1 MTTLGIIGTGLIGGS
16 IGLRARELGWRVMGC
31 DADARAAEEAAACGA
46 IDRAV
51 PRAVILEQADAVVI
65 ASHTSATIAEL
76 EAMRAEPPRAAK
88 LILDVASV
96 KVPVVRAGRG
106 LRNFV
111 ATHPM
116 AGRERSGAPAATR
129 DLFEG
134 KTWLYVPTGDR
145 ELDWRA
151 VEFIGAFG
159 ATPVEVDAQ
168 EHDGIVAFTSHVP
181 QVFAT
186 LFARSAEQRTG
197 IDAYMGPAARE
208 FLRLSRS
215 NPHMWHDIIEANR
228 TNIARELRLLAEQL
242 ARAAD
247 DIENARN
254 VYEPAPMSS

>member
-1 MTTLGIIGTGLIGGS
+1 MTTLGILGTGLLGAS
-16 IGLRARELGWRVMGC
+16 IGLRVRELGWRVIGFDT
-31 DADARAAEEAAACGA
+31 DAQAAEEAAACGA
-46 IDRAV
+46 IDLAV
-51 PRAVILEQADAVVI
+51 PRAEVLEQSDTIVI
-65 ASHTSATIAEL
+65 ASHTGATIAEL
-76 EAMRAEPPRAAK
+76 EAMRVEPPRAAK
-88 LILDVASV
+88 LIIDIASV
-96 KVPVVRAGRG
+96 KAPVVRAGRG

-116 AGRERSGAPAATR
+116 AGRERSGASAATR

-134 KTWLYVPTGDR
+134 KTWFYVPTGDR
-145 ELDWRA
+145 ELDWCV

-159 ATPVEVDAQ
+159 ATPVEVNAQ
-168 EHDGIVAFTSHVP
+168 EHDRIVAFTSHVP

-197 IDAYMGPAARE
+197 IDAYMGPAARD

-215 NPHMWHDIIEANR
+215 NTHMWHDIIEANH

-242 ARAAD
+242 ARTAD

-254 VYEPAPMSS
+254 LYEPLPR

>member
-16 IGLRARELGWRVMGC
+16 IGLRARELGWRVIGC
-31 DADARAAEEAAACGA
+31 DTDAQAAEEAAACGA
-46 IDRAV
+46 IDLAV
-51 PRAVILEQADAVVI
+51 PRAEILEQADTIVI
-65 ASHTSATIAEL
+65 ASHTGATIAEL

-88 LILDVASV
+88 LILDIASV
-96 KVPVVRAGRG
+96 KAPVVRAGRG

-116 AGRERSGAPAATR
+116 AGRERSGASAATR

-145 ELDWRA
+145 ELDWCV

-215 NPHMWHDIIEANR
+215 NPHMWHDIIEANH

-242 ARAAD
+242 ARTAD

-254 VYEPAPMSS
+254 VYEPVSS

>member
-16 IGLRARELGWRVMGC
+16 IGMRGRELGWRVIGY
-31 DADARAAEEAAACGA
+31 DAEPQAVEEALACGA
-46 IDRAV
+46 IDQAV
-51 PRAVILEQADAVVI
+51 PRGAILNSADVIVI
-65 ASHTSATIAEL
+65 ASHTMATIAEL
-76 EAMRAEPPRAAK
+76 EAMRAQQPRAAK
-88 LILDVASV
+88 LVVDISSV
-96 KVPVVRAGRG
+96 KTPIVRVARG

-116 AGRERSGAPAATR
+116 AGRERSGASAATR
-129 DLFEG
+129 GLFEG

-168 EHDGIVAFTSHVP
+168 EHDRIVAFTSHLP
-181 QVFAT
+181 QVFGT
-186 LFARSAEQRTG
+186 LFARSAEQRPG
-197 IDAYMGPAARE
+197 VEAYMGPVARE
-208 FLRLSRS
+208 LMRLRHSS
-215 NPHMWHDIIEANR
+215 PAMWHDIVEANH

-242 ARAAD
+242 ARTAD

-254 VYEPAPMSS
+254 VYEPVSP